1 MVDRIRQICEERGI
15 TIGKLCA
22 DLEMPQTLYR
32 WDTNKPSVDKVCAVA
47 EYLGVSVDYLCGR
60 TDIPQTIDGFD
71 LDRAEC
77 VCIKAD

>member
-1 MVDRIRQICEERGI
+1 MVDRIRQICEVRGI
-15 TIGKLCA
+15 TIGKLSA

-32 WDTNKPSVDKVCAVA
+32 WDTNKPSVDKVCAAA